1 MAVSRTSG
9 GALMARRRGTNVP
22 PAPVEPSGVFPDVL
36 EQVFAE
42 MEEKWRREAEE
53 AAHG

>member
-1 MAVSRTSG
+1 
-9 GALMARRRGTNVP
+9 MARRRVPSGTP
-22 PAPVEPSGVFPDVL
+22 TPLEPSGVFPDVL

-53 AAHG
+53 QRNG